1 MDSGGEGKGE
11 LNDLTPRV
19 SRPANIAIKPSPYQ
33 NLHDPPTPTGKLAD
47 RIRRLRDRCIDA
59 LGKSSFD
66 KAYDF
71 LIKYVSARY
80 NLIQKN
86 NISLL
91 QLGRG
96 GCG

>member
-59 LGKSSFD
+59 LGRSAFD
-66 KAYDF
+66 QAYDF
-71 LIKYVSARY
+71 LIKYVSKWHVILLFMLLAV
-80 NLIQKN
+80 LIKTN
-86 NISLL
+86 AI
-91 QLGRG
+91 
-96 GCG
+96 